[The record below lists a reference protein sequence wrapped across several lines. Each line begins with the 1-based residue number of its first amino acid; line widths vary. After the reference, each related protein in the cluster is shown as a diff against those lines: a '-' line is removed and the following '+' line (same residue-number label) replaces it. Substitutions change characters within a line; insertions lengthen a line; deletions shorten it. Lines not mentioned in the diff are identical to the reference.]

1 MLPISASADPQVSI
15 VIVNYN
21 SDEYLA
27 RCLASLPDGCRGI
40 VWDAVIVDNGSTDGS
55 ESAAEGQ
62 TMRVRL
68 IRAGTN
74 LGFAQA
80 ANVGA
85 RHTSSPHLLVLN
97 PDCRLS
103 PGCIAP
109 LVSELEHH
117 SECHVVAPLVVNEDG
132 TPQGN
137 ARGDPT
143 MLTGLFGRTSLVRRL
158 FPRLPGVVRNVV
170 PAADGPSREVDWVS
184 GACCLIRRDAFER
197 VAGFDERYFLY
208 WEDADL
214 CRRIR
219 QAGGTVRFSPDAQA
233 RVVHTAGRSS
243 ESVSGL
249 AVSAFHD
256 SAYRYYATYVAPSPL
271 NPGRWAAWL
280 LLRVRSAVMR
290 SWARL

>member
-1 MLPISASADPQVSI
+1 MPTSSDAVALPLRLRVLPTSASADPQVSI

-21 SDEYLA
+21 SGVYLA

-40 VWDAVIVDNGSTDGS
+40 AWDAVIVDNGSTDGS
-55 ESAAEGQ
+55 ESAAEEQ
-62 TMRVRL
+62 TRRVRL

-74 LGFAQA
+74 LGFARG
-80 ANVGA
+80 ANVGV
-85 RHTSSPHLLVLN
+85 RQTSSPHLLVLN
-97 PDCRLS
+97 PDCWLS
-103 PGCIAP
+103 PGSIAP

-117 SECHVVAPLVVNEDG
+117 NECHVVAPLVVDDDG

-170 PAADGPSREVDWVS
+170 PAEDGPSREVDWVS

-208 WEDADL
+208 L
-214 CRRIR
+214 GGRR
-219 QAGGTVRFSPDAQA
+219 
-233 RVVHTAGRSS
+233 
-243 ESVSGL
+243 SVSPHPSGGR
-249 AVSAFHD
+249 HD
-256 SAYRYYATYVAPSPL
+256 PVPPRCSGS
-271 NPGRWAAWL
+271 GRPHS
-280 LLRVRSAVMR
+280 RTQQRKR
-290 SWARL
+290 QRARGPRLS